1 MRSRRISKCSN
12 AERKNQILR
21 HFVPQDDST
30 FSDFANFVDTLK
42 ALPDGRAFNVCFYM
56 MIAFLGQTPAQVPQA
71 TQASSSRVQVLAA
84 RSTVSAPA
92 GHFLAQIV
100 Q

>member
-1 MRSRRISKCSN
+1 MTMAS
-12 AERKNQILR
+12 
-21 HFVPQDDST
+21 F
-30 FSDFANFVDTLK
+30 
-42 ALPDGRAFNVCFYM
+42 
-56 MIAFLGQTPAQVPQA
+56 GQAAAQVPQA

-92 GHFLAQIV
+92 GHFLAQSV